1 MVNKARQ
8 FVTMKMKRRQN
19 LRSQKQS
26 TKEMLK
32 IKKMMSDQLKMKQHS
47 VQKEIEEEE
56 IQQLHMEKAEKKKK
70 LEMSAYKVNDEESK
84 SYLEIPVKEG
94 KKWPSKITSD
104 DAPEKKKK
112 VGVSTEMSKN
122 DENETVI

>member
-32 IKKMMSDQLKMKQHS
+32 IKKMMSDQLKMK
-47 VQKEIEEEE
+47 
-56 IQQLHMEKAEKKKK
+56 
-70 LEMSAYKVNDEESK
+70 
-84 SYLEIPVKEG
+84 
-94 KKWPSKITSD
+94 
-104 DAPEKKKK
+104 
-112 VGVSTEMSKN
+112 
-122 DENETVI
+122 

>member
-1 MVNKARQ
+1 
-8 FVTMKMKRRQN
+8 
-19 LRSQKQS
+19 
-26 TKEMLK
+26 
-32 IKKMMSDQLKMKQHS
+32 MKQHS

-94 KKWPSKITSD
+94 KKSPSKITSE
-104 DAPEKKKK
+104 APEKKKK

-122 DENETVI
+122 DEDETVI